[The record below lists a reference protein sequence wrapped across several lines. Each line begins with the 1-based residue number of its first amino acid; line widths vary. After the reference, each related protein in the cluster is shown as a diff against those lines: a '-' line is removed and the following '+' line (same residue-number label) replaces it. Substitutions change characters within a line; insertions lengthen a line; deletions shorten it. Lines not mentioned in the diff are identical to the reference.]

1 MNKNFKIIK
10 KLIKKNYSIATA
22 ESCTGGLVGAVITSI
37 NGSSK
42 IYKLGLI
49 TYSNSSKLKQLK
61 VPSTIIKKYGAVSE
75 QCCKAMLN
83 GLSNISKTKINVSI
97 TGIAGPSGG
106 TRNKPVG
113 LVYIGLKFNNKF
125 TINRYLFSPKK
136 REVIRKKS
144 VSKVFDLINNY
155 LNK

>member
-1 MNKNFKIIK
+1 MNKNLKIIK

-22 ESCTGGLVGAVITSI
+22 ESCTGGLVGATITAV

-49 TYSNSSKLKQLK
+49 TYSNLSKLKQLK
-61 VPSTIIKKYGAVSE
+61 VPNSIINKYGAVSE

-83 GLSNISKTKINVSI
+83 GLSKISKTKINVSI

-106 TRNKPVG
+106 SRNKPVG
-113 LVYIGLKFNNKF
+113 LVYIGLKFNNKL
-125 TINRYLFSPKK
+125 TINRYLFSSKK

>member
-22 ESCTGGLVGAVITSI
+22 ESCTGGLVGATITAV

-49 TYSNSSKLKQLK
+49 TYSNLSKLKQLK
-61 VPSTIIKKYGAVSE
+61 VPSTIIKKYGTVSE
-75 QCCKAMLN
+75 RCCKAMLN
-83 GLSNISKTKINVSI
+83 GLSKISKTKINVSI

-106 TRNKPVG
+106 TKNKPVG
-113 LVYIGLKFNNKF
+113 LVYIGLGFNNKF
-125 TINRYLFSPKK
+125 TINRYLFSPKN

-144 VSKVFDLINNY
+144 VSKTFDLINNY

>member
-1 MNKNFKIIK
+1 
-10 KLIKKNYSIATA
+10 
-22 ESCTGGLVGAVITSI
+22 
-37 NGSSK
+37 
-42 IYKLGLI
+42 
-49 TYSNSSKLKQLK
+49 
-61 VPSTIIKKYGAVSE
+61 
-75 QCCKAMLN
+75 MLN
-83 GLSNISKTKINVSI
+83 GLSKISKTKINVSI

-106 TRNKPVG
+106 SKNKPVG

>member
-1 MNKNFKIIK
+1 MNKKFKIIK

-22 ESCTGGLVGAVITSI
+22 ESCTGGLVGAVITSV

-49 TYSNSSKLKQLK
+49 TYSNLSKLKQLK
-61 VPSTIIKKYGAVSE
+61 VPGIIIKKYGAVSE

-83 GLSNISKTKINVSI
+83 GLSKISKTKINVSI

-125 TINRYLFSPKK
+125 TINKYLFSSKK

>member
-22 ESCTGGLVGAVITSI
+22 ESCTGGLVGAAITAV

-49 TYSNSSKLKQLK
+49 TYSNLSKLKQLK
-61 VPSTIIKKYGAVSE
+61 VPGIIIKKYGAVSE

-106 TRNKPVG
+106 TKNKPVG
-113 LVYIGLKFNNKF
+113 LVYIGLKFNNKL